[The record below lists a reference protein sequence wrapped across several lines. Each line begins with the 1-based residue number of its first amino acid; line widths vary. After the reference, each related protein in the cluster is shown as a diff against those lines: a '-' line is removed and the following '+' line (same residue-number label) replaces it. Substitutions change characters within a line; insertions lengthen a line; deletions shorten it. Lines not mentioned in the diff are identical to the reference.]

1 MKKNAIILFVIFII
15 TTSCKTG
22 VEVTFT
28 NQSNEKFKTLK
39 VNAGKK
45 YIIFENIESGESTT
59 YLKLP
64 GSFSYCFAQ
73 VITKKDTITFMPI
86 DYMGEKYHNSGKLN
100 MKLKIYTDEKGKR
113 YLDFV
118 N

>member
-1 MKKNAIILFVIFII
+1 MI

-28 NQSNEKFKTLK
+28 NKSIEKFKALK

-45 YIIFENIESGESTT
+45 RIVFENIESGESTT
-59 YLKLP
+59 RLKLD

-73 VITKKDTITFMPI
+73 VITEKDTITFIPI
-86 DYMGEKYHNSGKLN
+86 DYMGERYYKSGKLN

-113 YLDFV
+113 HLEFV